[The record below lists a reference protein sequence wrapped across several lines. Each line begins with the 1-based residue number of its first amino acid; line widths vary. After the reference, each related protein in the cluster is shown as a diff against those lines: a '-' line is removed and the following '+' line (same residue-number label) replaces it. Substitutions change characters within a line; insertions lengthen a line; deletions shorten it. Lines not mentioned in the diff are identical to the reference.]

1 MFFYNFTNDSESKEC
16 ILVTTIEYDC
26 LELIFFREKT
36 FEFVH
41 FLKIKM
47 LGSKPLLSTS
57 NLHLPTLPKPNRHR
71 FRSSSPLSLSS
82 IASTN
87 IPENVSALKAKYTDY
102 AMWLKASSKQNRDPI
117 FTHELLKHSLC
128 EMGIDT
134 TQAEQLVSTCS
145 WYVYQFQKELGV
157 DTEQADQSIMTEA
170 KKSSQSSERR
180 HKKIRTTKSK
190 KTIPL
195 RDHSMESVTTIN
207 SINKG

>member
-1 MFFYNFTNDSESKEC
+1 
-16 ILVTTIEYDC
+16 
-26 LELIFFREKT
+26 
-36 FEFVH
+36 
-41 FLKIKM
+41 M
-47 LGSKPLLSTS
+47 LGSNPLLSTS
-57 NLHLPTLPKPNRHR
+57 NIHLPTLSKPNRHR
-71 FRSSSPLSLSS
+71 FRSSSPLSLSP

-87 IPENVSALKAKYTDY
+87 IPENVSALKAKYADY

-145 WYVYQFQKELGV
+145 WYVYQFQKELGS

-170 KKSSQSSERR
+170 KKSSQSSKRR
-180 HKKIRTTKSK
+180 HKKIRTTNSK
-190 KTIPL
+190 KTIPP
-195 RDHSMESVTTIN
+195 REHSRESVTTIN